1 MLALL
6 PKRVQNRRLMVPE
19 VDPVTVTPGDGM
31 APVRVIEP
39 PADAVVMFSTVPPR
53 VSPLASA

>member
-1 MLALL
+1 
-6 PKRVQNRRLMVPE
+6 MVPE